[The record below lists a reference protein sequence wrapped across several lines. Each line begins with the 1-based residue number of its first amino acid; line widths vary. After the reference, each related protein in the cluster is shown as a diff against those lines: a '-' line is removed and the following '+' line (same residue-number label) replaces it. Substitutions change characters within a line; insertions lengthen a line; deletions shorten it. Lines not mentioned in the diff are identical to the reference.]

1 MHLVVDAVVVRSGSS
16 AIVIEHLLRG
26 WREAAPDDRVTVLCD
41 EAGPAFAVPDDYPV
55 VTVRA
60 PVGGPAG
67 AAWLRSFG
75 ARRAARALRP
85 DAVLAAV
92 PATGL
97 VGYGDGAVRRGLIL
111 YDLRHELRP
120 HQFSRKTRISR
131 RASWGWTMSRA
142 DGIYTISERTL
153 ADLQARHPRLARH
166 GVAAQLGA
174 DHVDTWPAVATP
186 AEPTPAA
193 PPYALAFGH
202 FANKNADAVLEGW
215 ARFCRTRSTGSGQA
229 TGSGPAWRLRLVGM
243 GSADRAAATEK
254 VAELGVADRVELM
267 PWLDDDAFQD
277 VFAGAGLVIFPSDFE
292 GFGLPAIEAMRLRI
306 PVVVSDD
313 PALAEV
319 TGGHAAVAASTDP
332 GDLAAA
338 ITEAL
343 GYSSEQLE
351 AGRRFTDAFAWR
363 RTAGVIRASLLDRG

>member
-26 WREAAPDDRVTVLCD
+26 WTEAAPDDRVTVLCD
-41 EAGPAFAVPDDYPV
+41 ETGPAFAVPDGYPV

-75 ARRAARALRP
+75 VRRAARALRP
-85 DAVLAAV
+85 DAVLAAI

-97 VGYGDGAVRRGLIL
+97 VGYGDGAARRGLIL

-120 HQFSRKTRISR
+120 HQFSWKTRLSR

-142 DGIYTISERTL
+142 DGIFTISERTL
-153 ADLQARHPRLARH
+153 TDLQEQHPRLARH

-174 DHVDTWPAVATP
+174 DHVDTWAAVTAGT
-186 AEPTPAA
+186 ASDSEA
-193 PPYALAFGH
+193 PYALAFGH
-202 FANKNADAVLEGW
+202 FANKNANAVLEGW
-215 ARFCRTRSTGSGQA
+215 ARFCRTDDR
-229 TGSGPAWRLRLVGM
+229 WRLRLVGM
-243 GSADRAAATEK
+243 GSADRSAATEQ
-254 VAELGVADRVELM
+254 VQALGIADRVELM
-267 PWLDDDAFQD
+267 PWLDDAAFQD
-277 VFAGAGLVIFPSDFE
+277 YFAGAGLVIFPSDFE
-292 GFGLPAIEAMRLRI
+292 GFGLPAIEAMRLGI

-319 TGGHAAVAASTDP
+319 TGGHAAVARSTSP
-332 GDLAAA
+332 ADLAAA

-343 GYSSEQLE
+343 SYPPERLE
-351 AGRRFTDAFAWR
+351 AGRRFTDGFSWR
-363 RTAGVIRASLLDRG
+363 RTASVVRASLLEG

>member
-26 WREAAPDDRVTVLCD
+26 WREAAPGDRVTVLCD
-41 EAGPAFAVPDDYPV
+41 EAGPAFAVPDEYPV

-75 ARRAARALRP
+75 VRRAARALLP

-153 ADLQARHPRLARH
+153 ADLQARHPRLARQ

-174 DHVDTWPAVATP
+174 DHVDTWPAVAARVEPTP
-186 AEPTPAA
+186 AEPVEA

-215 ARFCRTRSTGSGQA
+215 ARFCRT

-243 GSADRAAATEK
+243 GSVDRAAAAEK

-277 VFAGAGLVIFPSDFE
+277 VFARAGLVIFPSDFE
-292 GFGLPAIEAMRLRI
+292 GFGLPAIEAMRLGI

-319 TGGHAAVAASTDP
+319 TGGHAAVAASTAP

-343 GYSSEQLE
+343 GYSREQLE

-363 RTAGVIRASLLDRG
+363 RTAGVVRASLLDRG

>member
-26 WREAAPDDRVTVLCD
+26 WTEAAPEDRVTVLCD

-60 PVGGPAG
+60 PVGGPVG

-75 ARRAARALRP
+75 VRRAARALRP

-97 VGYGDGAVRRGLIL
+97 VGYGGGTGSRGLIL

-120 HQFSRKTRISR
+120 HQFSGRTRLSR
-131 RASWGWTMSRA
+131 RVSWGWTMSRA

-153 ADLQARHPRLARH
+153 ADLQVQHPRLARH

-174 DHVDTWPAVATP
+174 DHVDAWPAITTRRTADP
-186 AEPTPAA
+186 EA

-202 FANKNADAVLEGW
+202 FANKNADAVLDGW
-215 ARFCRTRSTGSGQA
+215 AQFCRTDDR
-229 TGSGPAWRLRLVGM
+229 WRLRLVGM
-243 GSADRAAATEK
+243 GSDDRAAAAEQ
-254 VAELGVADRVELM
+254 VAALGITDRVELM

-277 VFAGAGLVIFPSDFE
+277 YFAGAGLVIFPSDFE
-292 GFGLPAIEAMRLRI
+292 GFGLPAIEAMRLGI

-319 TGGHAAVAASTDP
+319 TGGHAAVAASTSP
-332 GDLAAA
+332 ADLAAA
-338 ITEAL
+338 VTRAL
-343 GYSSEQLE
+343 AFTPDQLE
-351 AGRRFTDAFAWR
+351 AGRRFTDAFSWR
-363 RTAGVIRASLLDRG
+363 RTASVVRSSLLQAGD

>member
-26 WREAAPDDRVTVLCD
+26 WTEAAPDDRVTVLVD
-41 EAGPAFAVPDDYPV
+41 EEGPAFAVPDGYPV
-55 VTVRA
+55 ITVRA
-60 PVGGPAG
+60 PLGGPAG

-75 ARRAARALRP
+75 VRRAARALRP

-97 VGYGDGAVRRGLIL
+97 VGYGGPRGLIL

-120 HQFSRKTRISR
+120 HQFSAKTRLSR
-131 RASWGWTMSRA
+131 RLSWGWTMRRA

-153 ADLQARHPRLARH
+153 TDLQDRHPRVARH

-174 DHVDTWPAVATP
+174 DHVDTWPAVAGRLDDGSP
-186 AEPTPAA
+186 RSAGA
-193 PPYALAFGH
+193 PYALAFGH

-215 ARFCRTRSTGSGQA
+215 AQFCRTDDR
-229 TGSGPAWRLRLVGM
+229 WRLRLVGM
-243 GSADRAAATEK
+243 GSADRAAATDR
-254 VAELGVADRVELM
+254 VATLGVADRVELM

-277 VFAGAGLVIFPSDFE
+277 VFADAGLVIFPSDFE
-292 GFGLPAIEAMRLRI
+292 GFGLPAIEAMRLGI

-319 TGGHAAVAASTDP
+319 TGGHAAVASSTSP
-332 GDLAAA
+332 ADLAAA
-338 ITEAL
+338 IAEAL
-343 GYSSEQLE
+343 AFTPEQLD
-351 AGRRFTDAFAWR
+351 AGRRFTDGFSWR
-363 RTAGVIRASLLDRG
+363 QTATVVRESLLGSAG

>member
-26 WREAAPDDRVTVLCD
+26 WTEAAPEDRVTVLCD
-41 EAGPAFAVPDDYPV
+41 EEGPAFAVPDDYPV

-60 PVGGPAG
+60 PVGGPFG

-75 ARRAARALRP
+75 VRRAARALRP

-97 VGYGDGAVRRGLIL
+97 VGYGASSARRGLIL

-120 HQFSRKTRISR
+120 HQFSGKTRLSR
-131 RASWGWTMSRA
+131 RVSWGWTMSRA

-153 ADLQARHPRLARH
+153 ADLQDQHPRLARR

-174 DHVDTWPAVATP
+174 DHVDAWPAVAESAATD
-186 AEPTPAA
+186 AEA
-193 PPYALAFGH
+193 PYALAFGH

-215 ARFCRTRSTGSGQA
+215 AQFCLTDDR
-229 TGSGPAWRLRLVGM
+229 WRLRLVGM
-243 GSADRAAATEK
+243 GADDRAAAAEQ
-254 VAELGVADRVELM
+254 VAALGIADRVELM
-267 PWLDDDAFQD
+267 PWLDDAAFQD
-277 VFAGAGLVIFPSDFE
+277 YFAGAGLVIFPSDFE
-292 GFGLPAIEAMRLRI
+292 GFGLPAIEAMRLGI

-319 TGGHAAVAASTDP
+319 TGGHAAVAASTSP
-332 GDLAAA
+332 ADLAAA
-338 ITEAL
+338 ITHAL
-343 GYSSEQLE
+343 AFTPDQLD
-351 AGRRFTDAFAWR
+351 AGRHFTDAFSWR
-363 RTAGVIRASLLDRG
+363 RTAGVVRSSLLQARD

>member
-1 MHLVVDAVVVRSGSS
+1 MHLVVDAVVVRAGSS

-26 WREAAPDDRVTVLCD
+26 WTEAAPDDRVTVLVD
-41 EAGPAFAVPDDYPV
+41 EAGPVFAVPEGYPV
-55 VTVRA
+55 VTVRP

-75 ARRAARALRP
+75 VRRAARALHP

-97 VGYGDGAVRRGLIL
+97 VGYGCPRGLIL

-120 HQFSRKTRISR
+120 HQFSWRTRLSR
-131 RASWGWTMSRA
+131 RLSWGWTMSRA

-153 ADLQARHPRLARH
+153 DDLRDRHPRLARN

-174 DHVDTWPAVATP
+174 DHVDGWPAVDTSQEA
-186 AEPTPAA
+186 
-193 PPYALAFGH
+193 PYALAFGH
-202 FANKNADAVLEGW
+202 FANKNADSVIEGW
-215 ARFCRTRSTGSGQA
+215 ARFCTTDDR
-229 TGSGPAWRLRLVGM
+229 WRLRLVGM
-243 GSADRAAATEK
+243 GSADLAAASDR
-254 VAELGVADRVELM
+254 VAALGVADRVELM
-267 PWLDDDAFQD
+267 PWLDDAAFQD

-292 GFGLPAIEAMRLRI
+292 GFGLPAIEAMRLGI

-319 TGGHAAVAASTDP
+319 TGGHAAVARTTTP
-332 GDLAAA
+332 VDLAAA

-343 GYSSEQLE
+343 AYPPAHLE
-351 AGRRFTDAFAWR
+351 AARRFTDGFAWR
-363 RTAGVIRASLLDRG
+363 RTADVVRASLLEAR